1 MSLEEGLQRCGT
13 CTGYYC
19 RGCFKKHQLRTDK
32 YKKQHNDKCKKILPT
47 KLLQGD
53 TIEHPQYI
61 TDNKL
66 KIDYNYYLTNQ
77 IEKPVFQIFELVMK
91 NPAKIIEDLVREQ
104 KNKKSGNASIKQW
117 FTAMNKNKESDKKEN
132 IETQVLKKKVDYSK
146 GDDDDN
152 LLDVFEEEEED
163 KDIIELE

>member
-1 MSLEEGLQRCGT
+1 MINV
-13 CTGYYC
+13 
-19 RGCFKKHQLRTDK
+19 KK
-32 YKKQHNDKCKKILPT
+32 YLPT

-104 KNKKSGNASIKQW
+104 KNKKSGYASIKQW
-117 FTAMNKNKESDKKEN
+117 KNCTAMNKKR
-132 IETQVLKKKVDYSK
+132 
-146 GDDDDN
+146 
-152 LLDVFEEEEED
+152 
-163 KDIIELE
+163 